1 MLKAVEKL
9 KGPNCKAEV
18 EATDNFCT
26 HCGTRLKK
34 TCNCWVKKKDS
45 YDCGESS
52 CPGLKLLIPEPGRRA
67 ASVTDKIGLGWL
79 GKMITHK
86 DAGRG
91 IVIGY
96 SSKTGEPCAYFYSG
110 EYANRIYYFSHKDV
124 VGVAESFERSHCEQ
138 EETKSQKNRAV
149 SVKLEVDS
157 SELDAAIEKARDLI
171 QLGED
176 VQTRGIFNLDDKLHF
191 IDKEIW
197 PKILIMNLAT
207 FVITCINIVL
217 VLARG

>member
-1 MLKAVEKL
+1 MYKS
-9 KGPNCKAEV
+9 
-18 EATDNFCT
+18 
-26 HCGTRLKK
+26 H
-34 TCNCWVKKKDS
+34 
-45 YDCGESS
+45 
-52 CPGLKLLIPEPGRRA
+52 IPEKPLTQEARV
-67 ASVTDKIGLGWL
+67 ASITDKIGLGWL

-96 SSKTGEPCAYFYSG
+96 SSKTGEPYAYFYSG
-110 EYANRIYYFSHKDV
+110 EYANRICCFSHKNV
-124 VGVAESFERSHCEQ
+124 VGVADSFGFSHCKQ
-138 EETKSQKNRAV
+138 EEKESQKNRTV
-149 SVKLEVDS
+149 SAKIEVDS

-171 QLGED
+171 WLGEE

-207 FVITCINIVL
+207 LVITCINIVL
-217 VLARG
+217 ALAKG

>member
-9 KGPNCKAEV
+9 KCPNCKAEA
-18 EATDNFCT
+18 EATDNFCA

-124 VGVAESFERSHCEQ
+124 VGVADSSGVFYCEQ
-138 EETKSQKNRAV
+138 EEKESRKNRTA
-149 SVKLEVDS
+149 SVKIEVDS

-171 QLGED
+171 WLGEE
-176 VQTRGIFNLDDKLHF
+176 VQTRGDF
-191 IDKEIW
+191 
-197 PKILIMNLAT
+197 
-207 FVITCINIVL
+207 
-217 VLARG
+217 

>member
-1 MLKAVEKL
+1 LKCLV
-9 KGPNCKAEV
+9 CRSEV
-18 EATDNFCT
+18 NDTDNFCM
-26 HCGTRLKK
+26 HCGAKLKR
-34 TCNCWVKKKDS
+34 TCNCWVKKMDV

-52 CPGLKLLIPEPGRRA
+52 CPGLKLLIPEAGTRA

-86 DAGRG
+86 NAGKG

-96 SSKTGEPCAYFYSG
+96 SPKTGEPCAYFYSG
-110 EYANRIYYFSHKDV
+110 EYANRICYFSHKYV
-124 VGVAESFERSHCEQ
+124 VGVAESFELSHCEQ
-138 EETKSQKNRAV
+138 EEKESQKNRTA
-149 SVKLEVDS
+149 SVKIKVDS

-176 VQTRGIFNLDDKLHF
+176 VQTRGIFNLNDKLHF

-207 FVITCINIVL
+207 LVITCINIVL
-217 VLARG
+217 ALAKG